1 MIVKMTSGFNT
12 AMKVPGNRVGQTRFN
27 FDSAD
32 WAKPALSGLCIGAR
46 GLLNL
51 ELIASFEFNFR
62 K

>member
-12 AMKVPGNRVGQTRFN
+12 AMKVPGNCVGQTRFN

-32 WAKPALSGLCIGAR
+32 WAKPTLSGLRIGAR
-46 GLLNL
+46 GLLHL
-51 ELIASFEFNFR
+51 ELIASFELNFR